1 MSSLPTWAVWGVI
14 VPLVL
19 LSPVIALLLAL
30 ATDAVVCEI
39 VDAGA
44 PAGASLAAVASLLI
58 LWRKVRLR
66 GHRVAPGKR
75 ATWSES
81 L

>member
-1 MSSLPTWAVWGVI
+1 MDSLPTWAVWSI
-14 VPLVL
+14 VAPLVL
-19 LSPVIALLLAL
+19 LSPVIALLLAIVS
-30 ATDAVVCEI
+30 DAVICEM

-44 PAGASLAAVASLLI
+44 PAGAALAVVAGVLI

-66 GHRVAPGKR
+66 TSRVAPGKL
-75 ATWSES
+75 ATSRES

>member
-1 MSSLPTWAVWGVI
+1 MWSI
-14 VPLVL
+14 VAPLVL
-19 LSPVIALLLAL
+19 LSPVIALLLAT
-30 ATDAVVCEI
+30 ATDAVICEM

-44 PAGASLAAVASLLI
+44 SAGAALAAAAGLLI

-66 GHRVAPGKR
+66 ARRVAPGKR
-75 ATWSES
+75 PAWSES

>member
-1 MSSLPTWAVWGVI
+1 MKSLPTWAVWSI
-14 VPLVL
+14 VTPLVL
-19 LSPVIALLLAL
+19 LSPVIAVLLAI
-30 ATDAVVCEI
+30 ASDALICEI

-44 PAGASLAAVASLLI
+44 PAGVALVAIGGLLI
-58 LWRKVRLR
+58 LWRNVRLR
-66 GHRVAPGKR
+66 TRRLAPGKR